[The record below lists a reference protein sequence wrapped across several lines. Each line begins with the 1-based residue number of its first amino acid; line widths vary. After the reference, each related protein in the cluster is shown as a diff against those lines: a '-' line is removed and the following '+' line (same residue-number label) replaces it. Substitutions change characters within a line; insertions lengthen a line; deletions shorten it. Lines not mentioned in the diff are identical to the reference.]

1 MDSFL
6 IFFFLFYEAEQRFGL
21 CLIFRRECLKIRH
34 FFSSLI
40 MRCVLIIRFVHSLAR
55 FLQYEKQENISN
67 KR

>member
-6 IFFFLFYEAEQRFGL
+6 ISLFLFYEAEQRFGL
-21 CLIFRRECLKIRH
+21 CLIFRRECLKLDTL
-34 FFSSLI
+34 SSSE
-40 MRCVLIIRFVHSLAR
+40 MQYALIIRFVHSLAR